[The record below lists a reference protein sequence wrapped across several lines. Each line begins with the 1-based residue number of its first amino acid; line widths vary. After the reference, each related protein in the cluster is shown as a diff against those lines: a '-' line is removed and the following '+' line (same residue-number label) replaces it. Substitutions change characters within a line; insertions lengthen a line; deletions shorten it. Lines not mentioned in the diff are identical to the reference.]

1 MVPVLLATLGTGSAP
16 VWVGVTHCLL
26 LVGIPLTMAPAQMLG
41 PKPLPE
47 ELSSNGS
54 TIISTLQQ
62 IGGAAGTA
70 LGASLL
76 AAGEASLTG
85 EGAAAVAVGTRW
97 GFLLCVGCTLVALV
111 VALGIRGHR
120 PALPLDA

>member
-1 MVPVLLATLGTGSAP
+1 MPVLLATLGTGSAP
-16 VWVGVTHCLL
+16 VWVVVTPCLL

-97 GFLLCVGCTLVALV
+97 GFLLCVGRTLVALV